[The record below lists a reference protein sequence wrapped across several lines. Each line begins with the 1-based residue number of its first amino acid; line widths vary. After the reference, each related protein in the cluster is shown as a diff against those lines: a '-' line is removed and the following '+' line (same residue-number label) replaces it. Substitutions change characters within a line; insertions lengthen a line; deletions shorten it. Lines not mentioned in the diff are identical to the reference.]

1 MRRHA
6 GSAGGLLHI
15 HVGERREDDELV
27 AGKPLTWPGNPAARP
42 YLDAQGNLV
51 VPTNCPVK
59 FRWWQ
64 GGQSVAQTMEELR
77 G

>member
-6 GSAGGLLHI
+6 GQAGGVLHI
-15 HVGERREDDELV
+15 HVGEARIDNEEEYGR
-27 AGKPLTWPGNPAARP
+27 PLTWPGDPRALP
-42 YLDAQGNLV
+42 YLDAQGQLV
-51 VPTNCPVK
+51 LPTNCPKK

-64 GGQSVAQTMEELR
+64 GGQRLTRTMEELR